1 MESFLGSMI
10 EMIVWRNIPELKKR
24 LRSARQSIERGGVM
38 HLILYS
44 LTDRPRSEALHGKES
59 LGQTSFV

>member
-38 HLILYS
+38 HLLLYS
-44 LTDRPRSEALHGKES
+44 LTD
-59 LGQTSFV
+59 GQGQRLFMERNH